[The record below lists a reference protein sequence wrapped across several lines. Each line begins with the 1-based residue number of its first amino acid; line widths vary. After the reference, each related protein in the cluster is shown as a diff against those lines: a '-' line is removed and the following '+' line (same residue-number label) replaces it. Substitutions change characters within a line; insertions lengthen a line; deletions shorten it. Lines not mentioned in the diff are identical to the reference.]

1 LGLRQKEKI
10 GGNGQNFINVTDYRG
25 YEKSDFGT
33 GVKVSPLGAGVV
45 SDNAS
50 RVKNSFKVNLGS
62 GFVAKNKSVESV
74 AGAKKILL
82 SPISRVNLKD
92 PNQGKDVR
100 TFNTSFKNRN
110 EKTLK
115 KTEETANFQGLY
127 YKNIGSGQSRANANK
142 KNDNLLGRRNN
153 IDTSSISETLPLP
166 IHKNGD
172 NSENLHPSSLEKNI
186 KQVST
191 KFEANENSTSKR
203 SQNFARLESRSSAK
217 FKSFDLQ
224 GPSREC

>member
-1 LGLRQKEKI
+1 
-10 GGNGQNFINVTDYRG
+10 
-25 YEKSDFGT
+25 
-33 GVKVSPLGAGVV
+33 
-45 SDNAS
+45 
-50 RVKNSFKVNLGS
+50 VNLGP
-62 GFVAKNKSVESV
+62 GLVAKNKSVESV

-92 PNQGKDVR
+92 PNQGKDAR
-100 TFNTSFKNRN
+100 TFNTIFKSRN

-115 KTEETANFQGLY
+115 KTGETANFQGLY

-153 IDTSSISETLPLP
+153 IDTSSINETLPLP
-166 IHKNGD
+166 THKNGD

-191 KFEANENSTSKR
+191 KFEANEDSTSKR
-203 SQNFARLESRSSAK
+203 SQNLARLESGSSAK

-224 GPSREC
+224 GPSRDC